1 MTPDV
6 QAARADLFAALDL
19 PAGEPAT
26 LADPVEVAT
35 IPSTHPGWTRY
46 PRRENLDTALPSY
59 TAAVPNALRVA
70 VRWVDREGAPWLVV
84 FVHRLALAIAKR
96 PRTRGAVEVLLR
108 TAVEVPGAL
117 DAATAALDV
126 SGADAAAQVLLALT
140 PEETHADV
148 HD

>member
-19 PAGEPAT
+19 
-26 LADPVEVAT
+26 T
-35 IPSTHPGWTRY
+35 I
-46 PRRENLDTALPSY
+46 
-59 TAAVPNALRVA
+59 
-70 VRWVDREGAPWLVV
+70 
-84 FVHRLALAIAKR
+84 RLARAFSARGRAL
-96 PRTRGAVEVLLR
+96 GAVEVLLR

-117 DAATAALDV
+117 DAAMAALDV

>member
-6 QAARADLFAALDL
+6 QAARADLFAFLGL
-19 PAGEPAT
+19 PAETVADLGDPARSE
-26 LADPVEVAT
+26 ARPGV
-35 IPSTHPGWTRY
+35 PPGWMRY
-46 PRRENLDTALPSY
+46 PRVETHRLQLPAY
-59 TAAVPNALRVA
+59 AERAPGALRVV
-70 VRWVDREGAPWLVV
+70 VRWHDCDGVSWLAV